1 MNPQVR
7 KEFIWALALVGA
19 MLMLMLYWGEVQ
31 ASGDKCFHCTI
42 NNITEE
48 NTYVTNIW
56 EDDTGVSNSD
66 LDSYFAATMA
76 ASQIQCSTSTR
87 KHQAG
92 VSTGYKSGK
101 NAFAVGYCKSISDTK
116 AMTLGGTA
124 AFANGMKPAYGV
136 GLNWSW

>member
-1 MNPQVR
+1 MKLTKEVR
-7 KEFIWALALVGA
+7 KEFLWALALVGA
-19 MLMLMLYWGEVQ
+19 MLVLMLYWGAAEAGGYHVTNNYYE
-31 ASGDKCFHCTI
+31 GD
-42 NNITEE
+42 
-48 NTYVTNIW
+48 TYVTNIF
-56 EDDTGVSNSD
+56 EDDTGVSSSD

-101 NAFAVGYCKSISDTK
+101 NAFAVGYCKSISDTN
-116 AMTLGGTA
+116 AVTLGGTA
-124 AFANGMKPAYGV
+124 AFANDMKPAYGV